1 MNNFN
6 HVCVSH
12 KMNFLSRL
20 TKNENRENKIES
32 LGRVDCPFFK
42 SLVGGLQIQDA
53 KIAKSDKQ
61 SMGYGLA
68 QIRRIII

>member
-32 LGRVDCPFFK
+32 LGRVDCPFSKVWWVDYK
-42 SLVGGLQIQDA
+42 SRMLKLQNPIN
-53 KIAKSDKQ
+53 KVWG
-61 SMGYGLA
+61 MVWLRYVEL
-68 QIRRIII
+68 